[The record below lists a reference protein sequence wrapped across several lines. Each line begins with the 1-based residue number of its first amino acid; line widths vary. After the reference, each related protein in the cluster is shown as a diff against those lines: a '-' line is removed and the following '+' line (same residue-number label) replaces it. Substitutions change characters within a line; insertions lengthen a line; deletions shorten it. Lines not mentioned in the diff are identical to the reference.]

1 VRAPEPLYL
10 ERRVQMFPKGDARMR
25 AFITGFI
32 LVSVSALFAQETPSL
47 AADQQVSRA
56 RPEDQSSSQE
66 QAKPKKDEDQ
76 NATPGNT
83 ERTALEIKPGA
94 PVIKN
99 KDLYEGPGY
108 IHPFVR
114 MPKYV
119 LRDQKAIWTSPFH
132 SRKSHIKYW
141 AIFGAATGALI
152 ATDKWTVKDLPNST
166 GQVKLGTFASR
177 LGAAYSLIPITG
189 GFYFIGSAAH
199 NDRFRETGLMS
210 FETLVDTTI
219 VETVIKAATHRDRPL
234 EGDGTGAFWS
244 GKGNTWNA
252 SFPSGHVINTWALA
266 SLWAHQD
273 RHTIVVPVV
282 AYGIGAAVIGARLA
296 ARKHFPG
303 DVLPA
308 AAMGW
313 FIGDYVFA
321 KRHNSELDPKKSA
334 IEKILAHVR
343 VGGSIE

>member
-1 VRAPEPLYL
+1 MCAQEAL
-10 ERRVQMFPKGDARMR
+10 PKGAGQESSATQSRDEPAPANQGQSTTQTEAER
-25 AFITGFI
+25 
-32 LVSVSALFAQETPSL
+32 SAL
-47 AADQQVSRA
+47 DV
-56 RPEDQSSSQE
+56 
-66 QAKPKKDEDQ
+66 
-76 NATPGNT
+76 
-83 ERTALEIKPGA
+83 KPGA

-99 KDLYEGPGY
+99 KDRYEGPGY

-119 LRDQKAIWTSPFH
+119 IRDQKAIWTSPFH
-132 SRKSHIKYW
+132 SRKADIKYW

-152 ATDKWTVKDLPNST
+152 ATDKWTVKELPNTS

-177 LGAAYSLIPITG
+177 LGASYSLIPITA
-189 GFYFIGSAAH
+189 GFYFVGSAAH
-199 NDRFRETGLMS
+199 NDRFRETGLLS
-210 FETLVDTTI
+210 FETLIDTTI
-219 VETVIKAATHRDRPL
+219 VETVVKAATHRDRPL

-244 GKGNTWNA
+244 GKGNIWNA

-266 SLWAHQD
+266 SIWAHQY
-273 RHTIVVPVV
+273 RHTIAVPII
-282 AYGIGAAVIGARLA
+282 AYGIGAGVIAARLA

-321 KRHNSELDPKKSA
+321 KRHNSELYPKKSA
-334 IEKILAHVR
+334 IEKGPRPYPRWWEH
-343 VGGSIE
+343 